1 MSYTPTSWKSGDVV
15 TSAKLNKLEQG
26 VADANAVLVV
36 RESWN
41 ESSYVWNCTYD
52 AIYQHMSNGGAVV
65 LIPASSNVPE
75 PVMSVIFDDDY
86 EVFAAESANANT
98 SFSPPRLQITR
109 HTLSGENV
117 AEITN
122 TYYSLTAVNAN

>member
-1 MSYTPTSWKSGDVV
+1 MAYEPTNWKSGDVV

-26 VADANAVLVV
+26 VVDANAVLVV

-41 ESSYVWNCTYD
+41 ESSYVWDCTYEE
-52 AIYQHMSNGGAVV
+52 IYQHMSNGGAVV
-65 LIPASSNVPE
+65 LIPAMSNVPE

-98 SFSPPRLQITR
+98 SFQTPRLQITR

-117 AEITN
+117 AEITH
-122 TYYSLTAVNAN
+122 TYYSLTAVN